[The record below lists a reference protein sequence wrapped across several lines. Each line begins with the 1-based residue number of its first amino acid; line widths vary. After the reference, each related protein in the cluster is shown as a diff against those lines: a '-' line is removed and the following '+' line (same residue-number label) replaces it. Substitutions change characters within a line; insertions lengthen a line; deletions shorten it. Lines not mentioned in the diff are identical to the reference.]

1 MKHRAAQRKL
11 LLYHHLNNLSTNTLA
26 KQVAD
31 TQEYL
36 GFPGLIKE
44 CTALLNRDVLPNPN
58 LLSKGRWT
66 NEVKKAIT
74 SANRTDLLDKIVN
87 YKKLDFVDISNEKK
101 WSEKLH

>member
-1 MKHRAAQRKL
+1 M
-11 LLYHHLNNLSTNTLA
+11 
-26 KQVAD
+26 AD
-31 TQEYL
+31 TQESW

-66 NEVKKAIT
+66 YEVKKAIT

-87 YKKLDFVDISNEKK
+87 YKKLDFVAISNEKLL
-101 WSEKLH
+101 WGAQCARCD